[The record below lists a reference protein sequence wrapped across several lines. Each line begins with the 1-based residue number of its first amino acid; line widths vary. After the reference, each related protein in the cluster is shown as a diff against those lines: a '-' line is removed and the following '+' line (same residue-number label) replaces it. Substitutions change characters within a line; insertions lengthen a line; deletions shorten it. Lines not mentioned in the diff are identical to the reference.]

1 MMSGW
6 YLHRVALESFIGVV
20 LVRVWGPVWGGQVAE
35 TIWPGEYHVWVS
47 SLTPPPRHRRPPAS
61 FLSHRLAPATDQRQ
75 GSRATI
81 MLQKKVRG
89 VKQVLKEKRKKQVRC

>member
-1 MMSGW
+1 MMTGW

-47 SLTPPPRHRRPPAS
+47 SLTE
-61 FLSHRLAPATDQRQ
+61 F
-75 GSRATI
+75 
-81 MLQKKVRG
+81 
-89 VKQVLKEKRKKQVRC
+89 